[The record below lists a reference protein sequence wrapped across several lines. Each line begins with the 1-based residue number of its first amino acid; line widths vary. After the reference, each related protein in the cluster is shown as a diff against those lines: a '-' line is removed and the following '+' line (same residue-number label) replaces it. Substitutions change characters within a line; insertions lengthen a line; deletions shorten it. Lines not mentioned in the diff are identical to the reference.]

1 MSGITCRAV
10 APFVTAMGAGDD
22 VSFSLAS
29 RHISRCLHCQAQLA
43 RTRRMRRDLR
53 SLAEREAMA
62 PRHPIDFVGS
72 GHARRRDRR
81 PLVVLGAVAVL
92 AVGALRFRRLST
104 G

>member
-22 VSFSLAS
+22 VSFGPAS

-53 SLAEREAMA
+53 TFAEREAVA
-62 PRHPIDFVGS
+62 PQHPIDFVGP
-72 GHARRRDRR
+72 GRAARRDRR
-81 PLVVLGAVAVL
+81 PLVVLGALAVL
-92 AVGALRFRRLST
+92 TVGAVRLRRLAT